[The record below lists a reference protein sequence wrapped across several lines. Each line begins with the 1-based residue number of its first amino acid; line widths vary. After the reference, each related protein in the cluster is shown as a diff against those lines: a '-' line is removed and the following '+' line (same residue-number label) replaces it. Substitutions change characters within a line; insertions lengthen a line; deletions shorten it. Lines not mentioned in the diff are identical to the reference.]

1 MGVEVRYSANLEGF
15 WRIVELGG
23 IILSQDGDSDPFVRI
38 FVRRLARQEGSRDDL
53 ILEPQLHHVDLPL
66 GETPFLPK
74 GAILCDNV
82 AVSEPPADLQR
93 LEIELSFGTDH
104 DIARR
109 KDIPELHGDGR
120 IHRSLSSADRSRLDE
135 LLYIRGRTSE
145 SIPFLVSCHEVF
157 RFYYLISSRL
167 GRLVTS
173 SKILEPQCLYSASKT
188 KGPGD
193 DGRMQVAV
201 KRGLLPSDVP
211 IVAQWIASGH
221 GLRSAQAIVRHIS
234 AQLSIRK
241 VSTIRAVPPV
251 VGTTRWTVLGRM
263 MGERL
268 LIYEIV
274 SCSFPFAYSTLEW
287 CYVDD
292 EAPPEIG
299 KNKGPPDEAPK
310 PVGAVKGM
318 IAPFPF
324 VLLKGGN
331 QPEKRFTS
339 WVIPMGDLAARFAG
353 LPTDGVSRVRPITNS
368 DGRERRKQRKVP
380 TDPTDHSG
388 RAQGSQGTS
397 GRQQVE
403 FTSGYAKRASHG
415 DASNNEPFA
424 ELKYT
429 LALCQSLEERGLQWI
444 DRVDDRDRYAFD
456 GRQFN
461 MVPKGV
467 EGAKKRFVYIDDA
480 HEHMRPVYIAEFEKW
495 GAFGYLLEAARKE
508 PAEKFCTLLF
518 RTANREQLPA
528 AALTDVLRS
537 CAVRGRAA
545 ISDDI
550 CNLWA
555 LSVYRF
561 LHLAE
566 RDAEERAGD
575 VFAILDY

>member
-23 IILSQDGDSDPFVRI
+23 IILSQDGDSDPFVRV
-38 FVRRLARQEGSRDDL
+38 FVRRLAGQDGSFDDL
-53 ILEPQLHHVDLPL
+53 SLEPKLGHVDLPL

-74 GAILCDNV
+74 GTILFDNV
-82 AVSEPPADLQR
+82 AVSKPPPDLKR

-109 KDIPELHGDGR
+109 KDIPELHDNDR
-120 IHRSLSSADRSRLDE
+120 IHRSLSSTDRSRLDE
-135 LLYIRGRTSE
+135 LLYLRGRTSE
-145 SIPFLVSCHEVF
+145 GIPFLVSCHEIF

-173 SKILEPQCLYSASKT
+173 SRILEPQCLYSASQT
-188 KGPGD
+188 EGPGD
-193 DGRMQVAV
+193 EGRMRIAV

-211 IVAQWIASGH
+211 IVAQWVATGY
-221 GLRSAQAIVRHIS
+221 GLRFAQAIVRHIS

-251 VGTTRWTVLGRM
+251 VGKTRWTVLGRM

-268 LIYEIV
+268 LIYEIL
-274 SCSFPFAYSTLEW
+274 SCSFPFSYSSLEW

-292 EAPPEIG
+292 EAPPEMG

-318 IAPFPF
+318 IAPLPF
-324 VLLKGGN
+324 VHLKGGD

-339 WVIPMGDLAARFAG
+339 WVIPMRDLAARFVG
-353 LPTDGVSRVRPITNS
+353 LPTDGVSRVRLTTNS
-368 DGRERRKQRKVP
+368 DGRERRKQRKVS
-380 TDPTDHSG
+380 TDPTDHSS
-388 RAQGSQGTS
+388 RAQGPRGTS

-403 FTSGYAKRASHG
+403 FATGHAKGALRG
-415 DASNNEPFA
+415 DASSDEPFA

-429 LALCQSLEERGLQWI
+429 IALCRSLEERGLQWI
-444 DRVDDRDRYAFD
+444 DRVDDRDRYAFE

-461 MVPKGV
+461 MVPEGV
-467 EGAKKRFVYIDDA
+467 EGARKSFVYIDDA

-495 GAFGYLLEAARKE
+495 GAFGYLLEAARKGSD
-508 PAEKFCTLLF
+508 EKFCTLLF

-537 CAVRGRAA
+537 CAMRGRAA
-545 ISDDI
+545 ISDDVR
-550 CNLWA
+550 NLWA

-575 VFAILDY
+575 VFAILGY